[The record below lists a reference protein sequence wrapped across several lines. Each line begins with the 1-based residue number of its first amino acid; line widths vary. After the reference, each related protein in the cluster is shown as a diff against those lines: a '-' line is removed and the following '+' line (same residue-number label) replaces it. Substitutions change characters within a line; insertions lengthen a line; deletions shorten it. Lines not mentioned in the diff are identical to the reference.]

1 MVLFKPINQLIVP
14 VPVETSVWPN
24 ILTSPFSLV
33 TLVTNRLNGEAAS
46 IVHPPLSLSLF
57 STGHASGGT
66 EREV

>member
-33 TLVTNRLNGEAAS
+33 TLVTNRLNGEAVS
-46 IVHPPLSLSLF
+46 IVHPPPLSLSLF
-57 STGHASGGT
+57 LLNRTC
-66 EREV
+66 